1 VWKCKILALDPFKDQ
16 GLNQVLLN
24 KLMVNL
30 DETQFKFKAGKGEI
44 HSLYLLRR
52 VSKSTPAP
60 KADALPDCA
69 SRRLLKNKS
78 FYTAL
83 AALINSSIKKL
94 WRSK

>member
-69 SRRLLKNKS
+69 SRRFS
-78 FYTAL
+78 RYVASYSAL
-83 AALINSSIKKL
+83 AALINKSLKKL
-94 WRSK
+94 WRFK